1 MDMDTDDLPPV
12 ARRLHQLG
20 LEAETRIKDAYDG
33 HEIYRLALWLF
44 LYHESSDVLVH
55 AELYHPFKISVRTNP
70 IVKEVQVL
78 GGSGTI
84 GYVLRNFHAEAVA
97 DTFDDPRGT
106 VAIQD
111 TLIDNYSWCGVP
123 IQDPL
128 ATKTLLG
135 IVSFFPVSPTGE
147 PARWPNKLTPTIKF
161 LLDHFVQGNI
171 SDFVLLCQL
180 ASLEEANR
188 TLTDVA
194 SSTARAPLHSDVAAM
209 LRRVLALGA
218 PFARLPALCLL
229 EAHSSDTSTFRCP
242 NSSCMRFDVRRQR
255 VGSLRDLQW
264 RAMTNH
270 EQPLASLIPLRR
282 EHTRE
287 IGLIPPFDDTAT
299 LFVAIH
305 SRSDVKSDLI
315 ASLFRQWH
323 SVFEDLHVAY
333 QQCQLPDSGVRADAN
348 TLKRRKILSEAA
360 AALFGE
366 VSLLIL
372 DEQRALDVQMARDKR
387 EKQDTHP
394 SAIDALTVLLRFI
407 ASVIGL
413 REHLVPHADS
423 FLADISKTRTDL
435 AALQRQVIALS
446 LWHRV
451 NDWMIS
457 DRLGFAGQE
466 LEQLKESGNWRV
478 LQRAIAMND
487 AQYVQLYPPIAWG
500 DALSAGC
507 EINGLSPRTIAWP
520 DHAVTF
526 SVHDAFFPIDL
537 HFCPAGFAENQ
548 FEENE
553 PLIFKGSATALSL
566 TGTKSLDGQFRT
578 LANVEQRILVAGP
591 ISQSTQSQHRI
602 SQTTLTTFAEKELST
617 ALLKDYAAKAT
628 EASGRAGVAAIMARN
643 LSHNLGSHVLAR
655 HAVRAVKRLRR
666 RDESQDGQF
675 LDRYVQS
682 RMDFVA
688 QVATDWP
695 RWTEPARLVGELLSS
710 FLAQRI
716 VLQEIIA
723 SEGIGAL
730 EWRER
735 EGEDDVLWIGKGVGG
750 AGRAATEGEIRLAC
764 IGVRRDSWGREAS
777 LADRVGQEDGLLY
790 AEPLGDGSD
799 EYLSRIDLKND
810 PFVAIP
816 GGVTGWHAFYVILE
830 NVIRNAAKHGSW
842 KIDPADP
849 AKRPLDVVV
858 EFLNEDYL
866 APPIVQLDKENKV
879 TRNAYLVR
887 IYDNIST
894 LRENTLDEINDTL
907 DTPIIEATGELSRKH
922 WGLAEM
928 KIAALFLQGRT
939 LDRLERDGSDTIT
952 GLLPKDDRASTPPL
966 IDSLQGRTVIR
977 AVRSPL
983 GTLGYELYMLR
994 PARLGISAD

>member
-84 GYVLRNFHAEAVA
+84 GYVLRNFRAEAVA

-111 TLIDNYSWCGVP
+111 TLIDNYSWCGIP
-123 IQDPL
+123 IQDPV

-135 IVSFFPVSPTGE
+135 IVSFFPVSPTGQ
-147 PARWPNKLTPTIKF
+147 PARWPNKITPAIKYA
-161 LLDHFVQGNI
+161 LDHFVHRNI

-180 ASLEEANR
+180 ASLEEANS

-194 SSTARAPLHSDVAAM
+194 SSTARAPLHADVAAM
-209 LRRVLALGA
+209 LRRVLLLGT
-218 PFARLPALCLL
+218 PFARLPALFLL
-229 EAHSSDTSTFRCP
+229 EAHSSDNLTFRCP
-242 NSSCMRFDVRRQR
+242 SSSSLRFDVRRKR
-255 VGSLRDLQW
+255 VESLRDLQW

-270 EQPLASLIPLRR
+270 QQPLDSLIPLRR

-287 IGLIPPFDDTAT
+287 IELIPPFDDTAP

-305 SRSDVKSDLI
+305 SRSEVNSDLI

-323 SVFEDLHVAY
+323 SVFEDLHIAY
-333 QQCQLPDSGVRADAN
+333 QQCELLGSGARADADS
-348 TLKRRKILSEAA
+348 LKRRKILSEAA

-372 DEQRALDVQMARDKR
+372 DEQRALDAQMAR

-407 ASVIGL
+407 DSVIGL
-413 REHLVPHADS
+413 REHLVPSVDS
-423 FLADISKTRTDL
+423 FVADISKARTDL
-435 AALQRQVIALS
+435 IALQREVIALS
-446 LWHRV
+446 LWHRI

-457 DRLGFAGQE
+457 DRLGFVGPE
-466 LEQLKESGNWRV
+466 LDHLKDSGNWRA

-487 AQYVQLYPPIAWG
+487 VRYVQLYPPIAWG
-500 DALSAGC
+500 DALSGAC
-507 EINGLSPRTIAWP
+507 EINGLSPRTITWP
-520 DHAVTF
+520 DHTVTF

-537 HFCPAGFAENQ
+537 HFCPTGFAENQ

-553 PLIFKGSATALSL
+553 PLIFKGPASALSL

-578 LANVEQRILVAGP
+578 LANVEQRILAAGP
-591 ISQSTQSQHRI
+591 ISQGTQSQHRV

-628 EASGRAGVAAIMARN
+628 EASRRAGVAAIMARN

-655 HAVRAVKRLRR
+655 HAVRAVERLRG

-695 RWTEPARLVGELLSS
+695 QWTEPARLVGELLSS

-735 EGEDDVLWIGKGVGG
+735 GGGDDIVWIGRGVGG

-764 IGVRRDSWGREAS
+764 IGVCRNSWGREAS
-777 LADRVGQEDGLLY
+777 LADRVGQEERLLY
-790 AEPLGDGSD
+790 AEPLGGGSD

-842 KIDPADP
+842 KVDAADP
-849 AKRPLDVVV
+849 TKRPLDVVV
-858 EFLNEDYL
+858 EFLNETHPAL
-866 APPIVQLDKENKV
+866 SVVQFDKEGKV
-879 TRNAYLVR
+879 SRNAYLIR

-939 LDRLERDGSDTIT
+939 LDRLERDGGDTIT
-952 GLLPKDDRASTPPL
+952 GLLPGDGRAAASTL
-966 IDSLQGRTVIR
+966 ADSSQGRTVIR

-983 GTLGYELYMLR
+983 GTLGYELYLLR
-994 PARLGISAD
+994 PSRLGLWAD